1 MANHIRVLTE
11 IIFSYLVVF
20 YFGVKIDVSLTK
32 LLITVG
38 VTALHDMLYH
48 VILARR

>member
-38 VTALHDMLYH
+38 VA
-48 VILARR
+48 ASAA